1 MGLVETFSAKD
12 VIAPDEDG
20 AACGAAARET
30 AGLPGRLNA
39 DEIAEIAREGQPIH
53 RWPAVMREA
62 YEGEMAERSERDQHF
77 LFLLGLLVC
86 LSTILIDMAV
96 NPAMVIEGAILR
108 VLTVAPI
115 TLLGLVAGAKG
126 WRSIAAFCVGASP
139 IAFAAVIVHLAM
151 HLPPD
156 TAARYLAAPALLMG
170 FANLA
175 LPYSLRA
182 LLIFDC
188 AYIITVTTVS
198 LVTQPSTPTHNLD
211 FVILMLII
219 AVGTIQL
226 ASRFEA
232 MRQHNFLLTLG
243 AKTSSVELLEAN
255 RQLRDLSN
263 RDHLTGLANRR
274 FFNRRFEELVEDCS
288 CTDSGALDAQT
299 RVVVMMIDL
308 DHFKAFNDTH
318 GHQAGDEALRIVGH
332 EMAAIIE
339 GADGIV
345 ARYGGEEFIV
355 ALCEDASAQSQAN
368 LQGKVERVSE
378 GIRAKI
384 SSLPLPVGPSG
395 RSLITTSIGIAL
407 APPGVKP
414 QREEMIS
421 LADEALYI
429 AKRAGRNRIQ
439 SIEMEGQQSRSA

>member
-1 MGLVETFSAKD
+1 MGMVETFSATDIVVPD
-12 VIAPDEDG
+12 VDG
-20 AACGAAARET
+20 ALRDET
-30 AGLPGRLNA
+30 ACEPARVDA
-39 DEIAEIAREGQPIH
+39 QEIAAIAREERPIQ
-53 RWPAVMREA
+53 RWPVAVRKA
-62 YEGEMAERSERDQHF
+62 YEDEMAERSERDQHF

-151 HLPPD
+151 YLPAD

-170 FANLA
+170 FANLS

-243 AKTSSVELLEAN
+243 AKTSSLELLEAN

-274 FFNRRFEELVEDCS
+274 FFNRRFDELVEDNAHD
-288 CTDSGALDAQT
+288 TSGSLAAQA
-299 RVVVMMIDL
+299 RVVLMMIDL
-308 DHFKAFNDTH
+308 DHFKAYNDTH

-332 EMAAIIE
+332 EMAAIVE
-339 GADGIV
+339 SADGIL

-355 ALCEDASAQSQAN
+355 ALCEEPRVQGQDHLS
-368 LQGKVERVSE
+368 GKVEKVAE
-378 GIRAKI
+378 GIRSKV

-395 RSLITTSIGIAL
+395 RSLITTSIGIAM
-407 APPGVKP
+407 APPGVAP
-414 QREEMIS
+414 EREEMIR

-439 SIEMEGQQSRSA
+439 TIEMEAKQLRTA